1 MEMEKRPGLTDLSA
15 ADEGAAISLEPA
27 REQLP
32 QLRML
37 LSAGAF
43 VRVETGHSL
52 RELICEQFRVS
63 PEYLEQEIKVLFL
76 NYSPVNDMDSA
87 IIKDGAILA
96 LCGAMPGLVGA
107 AMRRDGLSSMR
118 SSITYK
124 EEATERVQGEG
135 VIYLKLF
142 NVVMKDLGESFLRR
156 GVYVESRALAE
167 FLASFSGDFWR
178 ECKGIHRNG
187 RAITK
192 DGLFHHLSANET
204 WVRYSI
210 H

>member
-1 MEMEKRPGLTDLSA
+1 MEKRPGLTDLYT
-15 ADEGAAISLEPA
+15 ADEGAAISLEPTQ
-27 REQLP
+27 EQIPL
-32 QLRML
+32 LRML
-37 LSAGAF
+37 LSTGAF

-63 PEYLEQEIKVLFL
+63 PDYLEHDIKVLFL
-76 NYSPVNDMDSA
+76 NYSPVNDMDSV

-96 LCGAMPGLVGA
+96 LCGAMPGVVGA

-124 EEATERVQGEG
+124 EEATEKVQGEG

-142 NVVMKDLGESFLRR
+142 NVVMDALGESFLRR
-156 GVYVESRALAE
+156 AVYVESRTLAE
-167 FLASFSGDFWR
+167 FLGRFSDEFWR

-187 RAITK
+187 QAITK
-192 DGLFHHLSANET
+192 DGLFHDLSASER
-204 WVRYSI
+204 WVQYSI